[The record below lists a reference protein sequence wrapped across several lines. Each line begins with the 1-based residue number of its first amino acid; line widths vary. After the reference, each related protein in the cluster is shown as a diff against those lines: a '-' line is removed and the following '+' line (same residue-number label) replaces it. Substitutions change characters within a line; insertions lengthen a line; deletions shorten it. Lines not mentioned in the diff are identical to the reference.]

1 MSDSLL
7 RAVKL
12 FVVVGGVLIIAGTA
26 TLITMLVERGTRLA
40 DAPPPAA
47 APAGVTIPTGGEVI
61 SASLSG
67 RDLVLLG
74 RAPEGQFVLV
84 IDPAS
89 GARRGL
95 LWLAPEA
102 R

>member
-26 TLITMLVERGTRLA
+26 TLITMLVKRGTRLEA
-40 DAPPPAA
+40 APPPAT
-47 APAGVTIPTGGEVI
+47 APVDATLPAGGEVT
-61 SASLSG
+61 SASMAG

-84 IDPAS
+84 VDPAS
-89 GARRGL
+89 GARRRL
-95 LWLAPEA
+95 LWLTPEL

>member
-26 TLITMLVERGTRLA
+26 TLITLLVKRGTRIA
-40 DAPPPAA
+40 DPPPQATAA
-47 APAGVTIPTGGEVI
+47 VDAVIPTGGEVA
-61 SASLSG
+61 SASMAG

-84 IDPAS
+84 VDPAS
-89 GARRGL
+89 GARRRL
-95 LWLAPEA
+95 LWLTPEV

>member
-26 TLITMLVERGTRLA
+26 TLITMLVKRGTRLG

-47 APAGVTIPTGGEVI
+47 PAANAVLPAGAEVT
-61 SASLSG
+61 SASLAG
-67 RDLVLLG
+67 RELVLLG
-74 RAPEGQFVLV
+74 RAPAGQFVLV
-84 IDPAS
+84 VAPAR
-89 GARRGL
+89 GARRRL
-95 LWLAPEA
+95 LWLAPETP
-102 R
+102 